1 MNVSNMNK
9 LFLSVKKIL
18 KYFAH
23 AVAQAT
29 DEVVGDMKCFADMSL
44 KRSEFFIANKLI
56 SLTKFLNKINH
67 TNNMKLDLIG

>member
-1 MNVSNMNK
+1 MNMSNINNFIK
-9 LFLSVKKIL
+9 VKNDIFEQQMYPQRKQRYI
-18 KYFAH
+18 
-23 AVAQAT
+23 
-29 DEVVGDMKCFADMSL
+29 VGEMKCFADTSL

>member
-29 DEVVGDMKCFADMSL
+29 DEVVGDM
-44 KRSEFFIANKLI
+44 SEANFLYRIESIIYFKKSIYKL
-56 SLTKFLNKINH
+56 
-67 TNNMKLDLIG
+67 